1 MSPVAPWFSPGS
13 WSRLPDGRG
22 SNPPG
27 ESGQSVGIPP
37 DTPPPRE
44 LALGPNPSGPS
55 NAAPAV
61 PVAPAPARRASQA
74 GPSAPRRLADVAV
87 PGRLFTNTEIRRSEL
102 LAALSTALDL
112 TEGQP
117 AGHAAR
123 SCLIASKLAAK
134 LGLPAAD
141 RADAFHATL
150 LKDLGCS
157 SNAAKMAWLF
167 GADDRTV
174 KHDVKTV
181 DWRRAQSK
189 FRFASAHVAP
199 GAGLFTRVMR
209 FAAMA
214 RSGKR
219 GEQALVETRCERGA
233 EIMRDLRFPETAAQA
248 VRCLDEHWDGGGHP
262 IGLKGGEI
270 PIAARLAGLA
280 QTVEVFLH
288 DLGPRGAV
296 GVAELRRG
304 TWFDPTLVDALVDLA
319 ADEPFW
325 ARLTTGDLTA
335 QLAEYEPADAV
346 RVTDEAELDRVCEAF
361 ARVVDAKSPW
371 THEHSAGVAEIAVGI
386 GSELGLPSMMLRDL
400 RRAGL
405 LHDLGK
411 LGVSNMILDKPGRPT
426 NDEYAQIR
434 KHPEFS
440 EQILRRVH
448 DFGRLADV
456 ACAHHERL
464 DGRGY
469 HHRTTGDALPTE
481 ARLLAV
487 ADVAEALTADRP
499 YRDAMPW
506 EKVRAIMSGDVGT
519 AFCGDCYE
527 ALESWHEKTTVT
539 PRVEAQLEEIE
550 RLVDSIR

>member
-1 MSPVAPWFSPGS
+1 M
-13 WSRLPDGRG
+13 
-22 SNPPG
+22 
-27 ESGQSVGIPP
+27 
-37 DTPPPRE
+37 
-44 LALGPNPSGPS
+44 ALTL
-55 NAAPAV
+55 
-61 PVAPAPARRASQA
+61 APARSASRA
-74 GPSAPRRLADVAV
+74 GRTLPTRLSDVAT
-87 PGRLFTNTEIRRSEL
+87 PGRLFTNTRIRLSEL

-123 SCLIASKLAAK
+123 SCLVASKLAAK

-141 RADAFHATL
+141 RADVFYATL

-157 SNAAKMAWLF
+157 SNAAKMTWLF

-174 KHDVKTV
+174 KHDIKTV
-181 DWRRAQSK
+181 DWRRAKEK
-189 FRFASAHVAP
+189 FRFAGAHVAP
-199 GAGLFTRVMR
+199 GAGLFTRMMR
-209 FAAMA
+209 FAAIA

-233 EIMRDLRFPETAAQA
+233 EIMRDLRFPESAARA
-248 VRCLDEHWDGGGHP
+248 VRHLDEHWDGGGHP
-262 IGLKGGEI
+262 TGAKGFDI

-288 DLGPRGAV
+288 ELGPRGAIA
-296 GVAELRRG
+296 VAEMRRG
-304 TWFDPTLVDALVDLA
+304 TWFDPALVDALADLA
-319 ADEPFW
+319 GDGRFW
-325 ARLTTGDLTA
+325 ERLRTGDL
-335 QLAEYEPADAV
+335 QVHLAEFEPADSA
-346 RVTDEAELDRVCEAF
+346 RVTDEEELDRVCEAF
-361 ARVVDAKSPW
+361 AKVVDAKSPW
-371 THEHSAGVAEIAVGI
+371 THRHSQGVAEIAVGI
-386 GSELGLPSMMLRDL
+386 GSELGLPAVMLRDL

-426 NDEYAQIR
+426 DDEYAQIR
-434 KHPEFS
+434 KHPEYS
-440 EQILRRVH
+440 EQILRRVN
-448 DFGRLADV
+448 DFERLADV

-469 HHRTTGDALPTE
+469 HHRTDGDRLPTE

-506 EKVRAIMSGDVGT
+506 EKVQKIMSNDVGT

-527 ALESWHEKTTVT
+527 ALERWHDKTTVT

-550 RLVDSIR
+550 RLVGSIQ

>member
-1 MSPVAPWFSPGS
+1 MPVT
-13 WSRLPDGRG
+13 L
-22 SNPPG
+22 
-27 ESGQSVGIPP
+27 
-37 DTPPPRE
+37 
-44 LALGPNPSGPS
+44 
-55 NAAPAV
+55 
-61 PVAPAPARRASQA
+61 APARPHPQA
-74 GPSAPRRLADVAV
+74 GPISPARLADVAS
-87 PGRLFTNTEIRRSEL
+87 PGRLFTNTNIRLSEL

-123 SCLIASKLAAK
+123 SCLIATKLAEK
-134 LGLPAAD
+134 IGLPDAD
-141 RADAFHATL
+141 RGVVFYATL

-174 KHDVKTV
+174 KHDIKTV

-189 FRFASAHVAP
+189 FRFAGAHVAP
-199 GAGLFTRVMR
+199 GASFFTRVMR

-233 EIMRDLRFPETAAQA
+233 EIMRDLRFPEAAAQA
-248 VRCLDEHWDGGGHP
+248 VRHLDEHWDGGGHP
-262 IGLKGGEI
+262 TGARGTEI
-270 PIAARLAGLA
+270 PIAARLAGIA
-280 QTVEVFLH
+280 QTVEVFLNE
-288 DLGPRGAV
+288 LGPRGAV

-304 TWFDPTLVDALVDLA
+304 TWFDPQLVDALVSLA
-319 ADEPFW
+319 DDEPFW
-325 ARLTTGDLTA
+325 ARLRTGDLHE
-335 QLAEYEPADAV
+335 QLSEIEPADTA
-346 RVTDEAELDRVCEAF
+346 RVTDEDELDRVCEAF

-371 THEHSAGVAEIAVGI
+371 THRHSEGVAEIAVGI
-386 GSELGLPSMMLRDL
+386 GAELGLPAVMLRDL

-426 NDEYAQIR
+426 DDEYAQIK
-434 KHPEFS
+434 KHPEYS
-440 EQILRRVH
+440 ERILRRVN
-448 DFGRLADV
+448 DFERLADV

-469 HHRTTGDALPTE
+469 HHRTDGDGLPTE

-499 YRDAMPW
+499 YRSAMPW
-506 EKVRAIMSGDVGT
+506 EKVRKIMSGDVGT

-527 ALESWHEKTTVT
+527 ALEAWHEKTTVT

-550 RLVDSIR
+550 RLVGSIE